1 MDKELSNLYR
11 LFMQNGKVT
20 TDSRIIEKGSIFF
33 ALKGENFN
41 GNVFAKSA
49 LEKGAIAA
57 VIDNP
62 DYYAEGCVVVK
73 DVLKS
78 LQEFANYHRRQLVNT
93 KVIGI
98 TGTNGK
104 TTTKELINAVL
115 SKKYKVFATKGN
127 LNNHIGVPL
136 TLLSLKSDI
145 QFAIVE
151 MGASHLGDIWELV
164 SIAEPDYGI
173 ITNIG
178 RAHLGGFGS
187 FEGVV
192 STKSELY
199 KYLSEKGGVVF
210 FNQENPVLS
219 QLSEK
224 FEFGENAIRYDSIC
238 SNVEIV
244 KKSQS
249 PFLNLKLSIDT
260 KKEIEI
266 NTSLVGDY
274 NKENVLAA
282 VTIGRYFDV
291 DVNDIK
297 NAVEKY
303 VPTNSRSQFLKT
315 AHNTVI
321 VDAYNANPS
330 SMEFSIRNFA
340 NVDGVNKVAIL
351 GEMLELGEYSEKEH
365 SRVVQF
371 LEDMGISNAILI
383 GKSFSGLQNR
393 FMFFINVDECF
404 KYLSKSPMRNSLILL
419 KGSRGV
425 KLEKLMP
432 LL

>member
-20 TDSRIIEKGSIFF
+20 TDSRVVEKGSIFF
-33 ALKGENFN
+33 ALKGENFD

-57 VIDNP
+57 VIDNS

-199 KYLSEKGGVVF
+199 KYLSGKEGVIF
-210 FNQENPVLS
+210 FNQGNPVLS

-224 FEFGENAIRYDSIC
+224 FEFGKNAIRYDSIC
-238 SNVEIV
+238 SNVEVV

-249 PFLNLKLSIDT
+249 PFLNLKFSIDT

-315 AHNTVI
+315 AYNTVI

-365 SRVVQF
+365 SRVVQL

-383 GKSFSGLQNR
+383 GKSFSGLQNK

>member
-20 TDSRIIEKGSIFF
+20 TDSRTIEKGSIFF

>member
-136 TLLSLKSDI
+136 TLLSLKSVI

-151 MGASHLGDIWELV
+151 M
-164 SIAEPDYGI
+164 
-173 ITNIG
+173 
-178 RAHLGGFGS
+178 
-187 FEGVV
+187 
-192 STKSELY
+192 
-199 KYLSEKGGVVF
+199 
-210 FNQENPVLS
+210 
-219 QLSEK
+219 
-224 FEFGENAIRYDSIC
+224 
-238 SNVEIV
+238 
-244 KKSQS
+244 
-249 PFLNLKLSIDT
+249 
-260 KKEIEI
+260 
-266 NTSLVGDY
+266 
-274 NKENVLAA
+274 
-282 VTIGRYFDV
+282 
-291 DVNDIK
+291 
-297 NAVEKY
+297 
-303 VPTNSRSQFLKT
+303 
-315 AHNTVI
+315 
-321 VDAYNANPS
+321 
-330 SMEFSIRNFA
+330 
-340 NVDGVNKVAIL
+340 
-351 GEMLELGEYSEKEH
+351 
-365 SRVVQF
+365 
-371 LEDMGISNAILI
+371 
-383 GKSFSGLQNR
+383 
-393 FMFFINVDECF
+393 
-404 KYLSKSPMRNSLILL
+404 
-419 KGSRGV
+419 
-425 KLEKLMP
+425 
-432 LL
+432 

>member
-1 MDKELSNLYR
+1 MDKELSNLYS

-20 TDSRIIEKGSIFF
+20 TDSRTIEKGSIFF

-57 VIDNP
+57 VIDNA

-115 SKKYKVFATKGN
+115 SKKYNVFATKGN

-164 SIAEPDYGI
+164 NIAEPDYGI

-199 KYLSEKGGVVF
+199 KYLSGKEGVIF

-224 FEFGENAIRYDSIC
+224 LEFGKNAIRYDSIC
-238 SNVEIV
+238 SNVEVV
-244 KKSQS
+244 KKNQN
-249 PFLNLKLSIDT
+249 PFLNLKFSIDT
-260 KKEIEI
+260 KKKIEI

-365 SRVVQF
+365 SRVVQL

-383 GKSFSGLQNR
+383 GKSFSGLQNK